1 LVNFSSPAIEE
12 VGGEKEKKMELGRRA
27 GGRGGDEA
35 SSTR

>member
-1 LVNFSSPAIEE
+1 MNFSSPAIEEE

-35 SSTR
+35 GSTR